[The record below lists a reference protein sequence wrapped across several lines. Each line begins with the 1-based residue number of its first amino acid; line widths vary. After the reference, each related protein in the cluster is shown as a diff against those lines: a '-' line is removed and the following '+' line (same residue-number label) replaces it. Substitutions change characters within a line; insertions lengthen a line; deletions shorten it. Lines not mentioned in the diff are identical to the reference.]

1 MTIPR
6 RKDENGLGDLHGEGR
21 ISVAP
26 ETEPAPQSGMDIASN
41 PKLLRRKATR
51 RAD

>member
-1 MTIPR
+1 MKMGKATCM
-6 RKDENGLGDLHGEGR
+6 DEGR

-26 ETEPAPQSGMDIASN
+26 ETKPAPQSGLDIASN
-41 PKLLRRKATR
+41 PKLLRRKAAR